1 MLSKHPLELPPGRR
15 LSKEEV
21 ADALRLAIIAE
32 LDAISLYL
40 QLARSIDDEKVRR
53 VFEDIAREEKTHVGE
68 FLALLKSMDPEQ
80 VAELEKGA
88 KEVEELTGL
97 RAPDGGQGAGGPAKA
112 ELRLEEAVASRV
124 KEAVASARTVAR
136 RLPSVTA
143 GRGVEAV
150 PVESVAEGRSVLP
163 LKELSFR
170 FRVSQKAVDYA
181 VATNSLLEAPEGLK
195 AAYTLAQEEDRLV
208 ASTLL
213 EKGGARLEIGG
224 WETPGQAPADVARA
238 VAHLAG
244 KGLPRPYVLFLNP
257 ADYARL
263 LSVSEKTGVTD
274 LERVK
279 ALVDDVAAT
288 PSLPEGKGI
297 LVSAAQGVVDV
308 VYGGNAEVDYVG
320 PEDGYHVFRV
330 WSSLALRLKNPEGVV
345 VLERKAA

>member
-97 RAPDGGQGAGGPAKA
+97 RAPGGQGAGGPAKA

-150 PVESVAEGRSVLP
+150 PVESVAEGRIVLP

-181 VATNSLLEAPEGLK
+181 VATNSLLEVPEGLK
-195 AAYTLAQEEDRLV
+195 AAYTLAQEE
-208 ASTLL
+208 
-213 EKGGARLEIGG
+213 
-224 WETPGQAPADVARA
+224 
-238 VAHLAG
+238 
-244 KGLPRPYVLFLNP
+244 
-257 ADYARL
+257 
-263 LSVSEKTGVTD
+263 
-274 LERVK
+274 
-279 ALVDDVAAT
+279 
-288 PSLPEGKGI
+288 
-297 LVSAAQGVVDV
+297 
-308 VYGGNAEVDYVG
+308 
-320 PEDGYHVFRV
+320 
-330 WSSLALRLKNPEGVV
+330 
-345 VLERKAA
+345 